1 MAFRAVILE
10 EPGWPATPAIEE
22 ILRRE
27 GVAVERRSRG
37 TGALDEASEQTIDA
51 FFLLTPAS
59 GAADVLATISRIR
72 AKYPRCPIVLVA
84 GGLSTDTV
92 LAAFRG
98 GADDVVP
105 LEPEDALRES
115 LDRLGLRHTPAP
127 KGEQQH
133 SFAFGPSRAMQEVER
148 DARRAAI
155 SSSTVLITGETGTG
169 KELAARFIHEHSLR
183 ANGPLVSINC
193 AAIPEALLESE
204 LFGHDKGAFTGAVRN
219 QMGAFELARGGT
231 VFLDEVGELALAGQV
246 KLLRALESRSIRPL
260 GAQRD
265 RLVDVRVIAATNQN
279 IESRVEQHLF
289 RPDLYFRLNVVRL
302 DLPPLRAR
310 REDLPYLVRYHLSQL
325 CKQMSRPLVKLSPDL
340 MERLFEYEWPGNIR
354 ELRNF
359 LEGTLV
365 HAAGDVVDVSDTPRF
380 VRERLCSAAAAGSYE
395 RNKILDALNSVEW
408 NKSKAA
414 TILRCSRM
422 TLYRKMARY
431 HIQSCE

>member
-1 MAFRAVILE
+1 MAFRAVILA
-10 EPGWPATPAIEE
+10 EPGWPAIPAIEE
-22 ILRRE
+22 ALRRE
-27 GVAVERRSRG
+27 GIAVERRSRG
-37 TGALDEASEQTIDA
+37 TDALDEASEETIDA
-51 FFLLTPAS
+51 VFLLTPAS
-59 GAADVLATISRIR
+59 GTTNVLATISQVR
-72 AKYPRCPIVLVA
+72 AKHPSCPIVLVA
-84 GGLSTDTV
+84 GGLSTETV

-98 GADDVVP
+98 GANDVVP
-105 LEPEDALRES
+105 VELDALRDS
-115 LDRLGLRHTPAP
+115 LERLGLTHTPAP
-127 KGEQQH
+127 KGERQH
-133 SFAFGPSRAMQEVER
+133 LFSFGPSRAMQEVER

-183 ANGPLVSINC
+183 SKGPLVSINC
-193 AAIPEALLESE
+193 AAIPEPLLESE
-204 LFGHDKGAFTGAVRN
+204 LFGHDRGAFTGAVRN

-246 KLLRALESRSIRPL
+246 KLLRALESRTIRPL
-260 GAQRD
+260 GGQRE
-265 RLVDVRVIAATNQN
+265 RPVDVRVIAATNQN

-310 REDLPYLVRYHLSQL
+310 REDLPYLVRYHLGQL
-325 CKQMSRPLVKLSPDL
+325 CTQMSRPLVRLSGDL
-340 MERLFEYEWPGNIR
+340 MARLMEYEWPGNIR

-365 HAAGDVVDVSDTPRF
+365 HAAGEVVDVSDTPRF

-431 HIQSCE
+431 HIENCE